1 MAEEQIDILNSDGTP
16 AGYSRGRTE
25 VHAKGLWHR
34 TIHVWAFDSKGR
46 ILFQL
51 RSHLKEN
58 NPNLLDTSC
67 AGHISA
73 GDISRNA
80 AIRELREELGVSK
93 KTEDLEYLFEAIHDN
108 ILNNGTY
115 IDREYYDTYKI
126 VLTDDEASHLVPQPG
141 EVDDFVWLTRDEFL
155 SMHARSPE
163 KFVEHPKDYGWIQS
177 IQITQK

>member
-1 MAEEQIDILNSDGTP
+1 M
-16 AGYSRGRTE
+16 
-25 VHAKGLWHR
+25 V
-34 TIHVWAFDSKGR
+34 
-46 ILFQL
+46 
-51 RSHLKEN
+51 
-58 NPNLLDTSC
+58 
-67 AGHISA
+67 IS
-73 GDISRNA
+73 
-80 AIRELREELGVSK
+80 EELGVSK

-126 VLTDDEASHLVPQPG
+126 VLTDDEARHLVPQPG

-163 KFVEHPKDYGWIQS
+163 KFVEHPKDYSWIQS